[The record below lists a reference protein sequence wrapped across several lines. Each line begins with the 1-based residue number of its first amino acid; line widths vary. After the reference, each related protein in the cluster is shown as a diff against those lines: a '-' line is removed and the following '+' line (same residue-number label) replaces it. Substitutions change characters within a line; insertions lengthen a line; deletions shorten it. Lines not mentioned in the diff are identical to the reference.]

1 MSQGSG
7 KSLANPKPV
16 RGFSNWLDQ
25 KVGWTGGYKEE
36 SKARGFV
43 HGVWHTG
50 AGIFTANSNEF
61 SRAKQQ
67 FQRGWTSQEPQD
79 EMSQD

>member
-1 MSQGSG
+1 MPQP
-7 KSLANPKPV
+7 KKNLANPKPA
-16 RGFSNWLDQ
+16 RGFSNWLDTQ
-25 KVGWTGGYKEE
+25 MGWTGGYKEE

-50 AGIFTANSNEF
+50 AGITTFNKHEF
-61 SRAKQQ
+61 SRASEQ
-67 FQRGWTSQEPQD
+67 FQKGWSSTSQD